1 MEKKKNMSDGSLK
14 IAQCHK
20 ILSLAVKQQA
30 QNELMHNLVQVC
42 DSVERLLV
50 VAASL
55 RTQLRFIYK

>member
-1 MEKKKNMSDGSLK
+1 MGKRKSISDGSVK
-14 IAQCHK
+14 IAQGHN

-50 VAASL
+50 VAVSL
-55 RTQLRFIYK
+55 